1 MNKNKHWMIVL
12 AMVMA
17 VVGTAFVRQVVQAK
31 SGSGEGVLTAE
42 GNGIIGVR
50 GNGGISVTGN
60 GVLWIVGHEG
70 DAEIEVS
77 GEGRKQ
83 ELANG
88 RTRYVGF
95 EGEALVSGSRVSVA
109 LSGYDITLE
118 ASGVGRFWLRGE
130 GSFSTGVIEGEWRDS
145 FESYRFE

>member
-12 AMVMA
+12 ALILA
-17 VVGTAFVRQVVQAK
+17 VVGTAFIPQVVHAE
-31 SGSGEGVLTAE
+31 SDGGEGVLTAE
-42 GNGIIGVR
+42 GDGIVGVR
-50 GNGGISVTGN
+50 GNGEISVTGN
-60 GVLWIVGHEG
+60 GVLWIVDHEG

-95 EGEALVSGSRVSVA
+95 EGEAVVSGSRVSLA

-118 ASGVGRFWLRGE
+118 ASGIGKFWLRGE
-130 GSFSTGVIEGEWRDS
+130 GSFSTGVIEGEWQDS
-145 FESYRFE
+145 FESYKFE

>member
-1 MNKNKHWMIVL
+1 MLL
-12 AMVMA
+12 ALMLA
-17 VVGTAFVRQVVQAK
+17 VFATAFTAQVVHAQ
-31 SGSGEGVLTAE
+31 SGGGEGVLTAE
-42 GNGIIGVR
+42 GDGIVGVR
-50 GNGGISVTGN
+50 GNGEISITGN
-60 GVLWIVGHEG
+60 GVLWIIDHEG

-118 ASGVGRFWLRGE
+118 ASGTGRFWLRGE
-130 GSFSTGVIEGEWRDS
+130 GSFSTGVIEGEWQDS
-145 FESYRFE
+145 FESYKFE